1 MGGGAERHRMGPW
14 ILIWSQWSKSPTA
27 QTFSNTL
34 NCMIYSIVHVRFNEK
49 WVMHWSLILFNS
61 FNKMLSLDHP
71 LAVDKGA
78 SRQFY
83 AKKGKKKN
91 GGFAKKRYI
100 SDCTSIMKP
109 PVCNLWVLVKAG
121 SGMALLHS
129 AFLLNWPALEVRV
142 LQPSFMI
149 CILGN

>member
-1 MGGGAERHRMGPW
+1 MGGGVERHRMGPW
-14 ILIWSQWSKSPTA
+14 ILIWSQWSKSPTT

-34 NCMIYSIVHVRFNEK
+34 NCVIYGIVHDHFNEK
-49 WVMHWSLILFNS
+49 WVMLWSLILFNS
-61 FNKMLSLDHP
+61 YNNLLSLDHP
-71 LAVDKGA
+71 LAFDKGP

-83 AKKGKKKN
+83 AKKKKKKN
-91 GGFAKKRYI
+91 LVVLQKKRYI

-121 SGMALLHS
+121 SGMALLHY
-129 AFLLNWPALEVRV
+129 AFLLYWPALEVRV

-149 CILGN
+149 CI

>member
-1 MGGGAERHRMGPW
+1 
-14 ILIWSQWSKSPTA
+14 
-27 QTFSNTL
+27 
-34 NCMIYSIVHVRFNEK
+34 
-49 WVMHWSLILFNS
+49 
-61 FNKMLSLDHP
+61 MLSLDHL

-83 AKKGKKKN
+83 AKKGKKKKP
-91 GGFAKKRYI
+91 GGFAKKKKRYI

-149 CILGN
+149 CI

>member
-1 MGGGAERHRMGPW
+1 
-14 ILIWSQWSKSPTA
+14 
-27 QTFSNTL
+27 
-34 NCMIYSIVHVRFNEK
+34 
-49 WVMHWSLILFNS
+49 
-61 FNKMLSLDHP
+61 MLSLDPP
-71 LAVDKGA
+71 LAFDKEA

-83 AKKGKKKN
+83 TKKEKK

-149 CILGN
+149 CI